1 MRKLWSCVRKELL
14 LLCRDRAG
22 LLVIFLM
29 PVVLVIVVTLVQEN
43 VLRSMGETKTRVLF
57 LDKDSGSVG
66 RQMEEIIRKSGVVA
80 IVKEVAGKQV
90 DVETAKLAVAKGN
103 FQCAVVISEGTTKAF
118 MEKAREAVENSL
130 SASSAKA
137 RVRKE
142 RPRESTPRFL
152 IYFDPALSETLRLGL
167 ASLFEKVS
175 MDIVMKEKM
184 RVFSEVLPVHL
195 ESAAK
200 KAMGP
205 IGSVETRKLVPS
217 AHIDWDNTPIIVV
230 EEKTA
235 QYGTPVLRPNTVQ
248 QNVPAWTLFGMFFI
262 IVPLAGSLIRERQTG
277 MLIRLF
283 VMPLSYLAMISGK
296 IISYVIICLVQFTLI
311 MAIGRFVLPI
321 FGAPVLNV
329 GSSPAALVLIAV
341 SAGLAASGYGILL
354 GTVAR
359 TYEQASMF
367 GAVSVVICAAL
378 GGIMVPV
385 YVMPKVMQSISIL
398 SPLSWGLRAFQ
409 EVFVRGGTI
418 RSVLPDTLL
427 MLLFFVTT
435 TLIAWFYMCLWE
447 RTRIQ

>member
-1 MRKLWSCVRKELL
+1 MLKIWSCVRKELL
-14 LLCRDRAG
+14 LLFRDRAG

-29 PVVLVIVVTLVQEN
+29 PVVLVIIVTLVQEN
-43 VLRSMGETKTRVLF
+43 VLKSMGETKIQVLF
-57 LDKDSGSVG
+57 LDRDLSEVG
-66 RQMEEIIRKSGVVA
+66 RQMEETVRKSDAVI
-80 IVKEVAGKQV
+80 IVKEIAGKQI
-90 DVETAKLAVAKGN
+90 DVEWAKLAVAKGN
-103 FQCAVVISEGTTKAF
+103 FQCAVVIPEGTTKAF
-118 MEKAREAVENSL
+118 KKKAREAVENSL

-142 RPRESTPRFL
+142 RPRDEAPRFL

-175 MDIVMKEKM
+175 MDIEMKEKM

-195 ESAAK
+195 TAAAK

-205 IGSVETRKLVPS
+205 LWSEETRKMVPS
-217 AHIDWDNTPIIVV
+217 ARIEWDNTPIIVV

-235 QYGTPVLRPNTVQ
+235 QYGAPVLRPNTVQ

-262 IVPLAGSLIRERQTG
+262 VVPLAGSLIRERQTG
-277 MLIRLF
+277 MLTRLF

-296 IISYVIICLVQFTLI
+296 IVSFVIICMVQFALI

-409 EVFVRGGTI
+409 EVFVRGGTV

-435 TLIAWFYMCLWE
+435 TLIAWFYMSQRG